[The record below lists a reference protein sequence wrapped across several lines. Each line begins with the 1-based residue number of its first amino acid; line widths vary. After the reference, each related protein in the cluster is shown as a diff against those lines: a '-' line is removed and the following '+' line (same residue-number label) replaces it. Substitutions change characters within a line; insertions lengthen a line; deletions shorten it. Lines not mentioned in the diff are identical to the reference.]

1 MNSYTN
7 CPIWNLLATEF
18 PSGGRDGRDLDS
30 PRAGGRYFISGSAE
44 ACLNN
49 VDNTIKARITTW
61 LVDQRRLGITV
72 PEINIKTIENAK
84 YWKNLDV
91 SERAD
96 RLLRYQAIR
105 TEILGTPIHYRTP
118 PIMNGGT
125 EIDNLDE
132 AYCEMSAH
140 SECFELRDFAY
151 LMEYL
156 EGCGLIEI
164 SGKNNPVQSCTV
176 TVDGFKRLAILKE
189 THSTSRKSFVAMWFD
204 ESMDEAWERG
214 FEPAIRNAGYEPIR
228 IDKREHIEKIDDEI
242 IAEIRRSRFVVAD
255 FTHGDKGARGGVYYE
270 AGFAHGLAIPVIFT
284 CREDSFEAVH
294 FDIRQY
300 NRIVWS
306 EFEEL
311 KNKLSIRISAVI
323 GDGPNKISD

>member
-1 MNSYTN
+1 MNSYTY
-7 CPIWNLLATEF
+7 CLIWKLPATELQ
-18 PSGGRDGRDLDS
+18 SGGRDGRVFDS
-30 PRAGGRYFISGSAE
+30 PRTGGKYFISGTAE
-44 ACLNN
+44 VCLNN
-49 VDNTIKARITTW
+49 VDETIKTRITTW

-72 PEINIKTIENAK
+72 PEINSKTIENAK
-84 YWKNLDV
+84 YWDGLDV

-96 RLLRYQAIR
+96 RLLRYQATR
-105 TEILGTPIHYRTP
+105 TEILGTPIHYRIP

-125 EIDNLDE
+125 NIDNLDI

-140 SECFELRDFAY
+140 SECFGQQDFTY

-156 EGCGLIEI
+156 EGRGLIKI
-164 SGKNNPVQSCTV
+164 SGSNNPNRSCTV
-176 TVDGFKRLAILKE
+176 TVDGFKRLAFLKE
-189 THSTSRKSFVAMWFD
+189 THSISRKVFVAMWFD
-204 ESMDEAWERG
+204 KSMDKAWECG
-214 FEPAIRNAGYEPIR
+214 FEPAIRNSGYKPIR

-255 FTHGDKGARGGVYYE
+255 FTHGNKGARGGVYYE

-284 CREDSFEAVH
+284 CREESFNTVH

-300 NRIVWS
+300 NHIVWS

-311 KNKLSIRISAVI
+311 KKKLSIRISAVI
-323 GDGPNKISD
+323 GDGPNKTSD